1 MTTAAI
7 YPGSFDPLTN
17 GHIDIVKRAL
27 VIFDRVVL
35 AIANNPNKE
44 HMFSIEERTAMAK
57 ECLGEPDGL
66 EYDTFDGLLVE
77 YAKRKS
83 IGVMLRGLR
92 AVSDFDYEF
101 QLASMN
107 RKLAP
112 DIETVL
118 VMASEENFYVSS
130 KLVKEVAS
138 FGGDVSQLIPPP
150 ALVRLKQKLS

>member
-107 RKLAP
+107 HKLAP

>member
-1 MTTAAI
+1 MTAAI

-17 GHIDIVKRAL
+17 GHIDIVRRGL
-27 VIFDRVVL
+27 HIFDRVVL
-35 AIANNPNKE
+35 AIANNPNKK
-44 HMFSIEERTAMAK
+44 HLFNLSERIAMAK
-57 ECLGEPDGL
+57 ECLGEPGGL
-66 EYDTFDGLLVE
+66 EFDSFDGLLVD
-77 YAKRKS
+77 YAKAKG
-83 IGVMLRGLR
+83 IKVMLRGLR

-130 KLVKEVAS
+130 KLVREVAG
-138 FGGDVSQLIPPP
+138 FGGDVSGLIPAP
-150 ALVRLKQKLS
+150 ALERLKKKLAE